1 MVRANTLAALAAFSS
16 LSVHGFDLDVKSD
29 DSIKS
34 TASSIASVLVGYY
47 NGNETGETPG
57 LLPEPYYWWN
67 AGAMWDTLIQYWQ
80 LTGDDQYNGIV
91 SQALQ
96 FQSGSDDRRDFM
108 PLNQTKTLG
117 NDDQATW
124 ALAAMSAAEQD
135 FPAPENTT
143 WFALAD
149 AVFNEQVVRWDTAS
163 CGGGL
168 RWQIFTF
175 NAGYNY
181 KNSISNGDLFQLA
194 ARLARYTGNTTYS
207 DWAAKVYDWTTSIGF
222 IDDEYN
228 VFDGAD
234 TTQNCSAV
242 SKLQFS
248 YVAGTY
254 INGAAYMY
262 NISSGDDQE
271 TWKTEL
277 DGLLKKNL
285 DVFFPDGIATEVSC
299 EESGTCN
306 TDNLSMKGIFAQ
318 NLLDTIKV
326 APYTGD
332 KILKVLSSSAGAA
345 ASACSSTGCSLAW
358 NGTETESGD
367 GGVGPALSA
376 LSYVQGLLVG
386 KAAAPVTEATGG
398 AGSNSSGTSSGGSG
412 TSTNSTGSG
421 SPTSSG
427 TSAPTTT
434 GNAAVA
440 LGSTMGMG
448 GVAAIMGSAAW
459 LLL

>member
-1 MVRANTLAALAAFSS
+1 MANRAE
-16 LSVHGFDLDVKSD
+16 
-29 DSIKS
+29 DSTKS
-34 TASSIASVLVGYY
+34 TASSIANVLVGYY
-47 NGNETGETPG
+47 NGNEAGETPG

-91 SQALQ
+91 NQALQ
-96 FQSGSDDRRDFM
+96 FQKGGDRGDFM
-108 PLNQTKTLG
+108 PPNQTKSLG

-149 AVFNEQVVRWDTAS
+149 AVFNEQALRWDTES

-181 KNSISNGDLFQLA
+181 KNGISNGDFFQLA

-207 DWAAKVYDWTTSIGF
+207 DWASKVYDWTTSIGF

-234 TTQNCSAV
+234 TTQNCSTV

-262 NISSGDDQE
+262 NISSGDDQK
-271 TWKTEL
+271 TWKTAL
-277 DGLLKKNL
+277 DGLLKRNL
-285 DVFFPDGIATEVSC
+285 AVFFPDGIATEVSC

-306 TDNLSMKGIFAQ
+306 TDMLSMKGIFAQ
-318 NLLDTIKV
+318 NLVDTIKV
-326 APYTGD
+326 APYTSEN
-332 KILKVLSSSAGAA
+332 ILKVLSSSAEAA
-345 ASACSSTGCSLAW
+345 ASACSSTGCSLVW
-358 NGTETESGD
+358 NGTETDSEN

-386 KAAAPVTEATGG
+386 NAAAPVTKATGG
-398 AGSNSSGTSSGGSG
+398 AGSNSSGTTTGGSG
-412 TSTNSTGSG
+412 TSTNSTETG
-421 SPTSSG
+421 SPTGSE
-427 TSAPTTT
+427 TPAPTTT

-440 LGSTMGMG
+440 LGSKMGMG
-448 GVAAIMGSAAW
+448 GVAAMVGSTAW